1 MNDKPLLRFFPSLGI
16 LRSFAVLR
24 RFSLATLAQRLRQS
38 QDDNRDVGGTKMFF
52 TTSHDDSEVEL
63 STSMLHP

>member
-1 MNDKPLLRFFPSLGI
+1 MNDKPLLRFCPSLRV

-38 QDDNRDVGGTKMFF
+38 QDDNLDV
-52 TTSHDDSEVEL
+52 SA
-63 STSMLHP
+63 SMVHP